1 MYALRIDRQDDSL
14 PASDLQWET
23 DTVLA
28 PTPHDAASAGEEAK
42 VGDQDRK
49 IGATTPT
56 TSAPVTTTTSGL
68 RPPSVSPES
77 VSIASLEFE
86 TDHKVDGERVQSVW
100 LDREKLLTAFRNKGH
115 KDLQTLTMP
124 LNDLQWMNSLT
135 FHSML
140 WKVIQSALY
149 ILYIVFYIVFY
160 LAITARH
167 FKCYGK
173 LLKCHQKR
181 LGFAI

>member
-1 MYALRIDRQDDSL
+1 MYALRIDRPDDSL

-100 LDREKLLTAFRNKGH
+100 LDREKLLTAF
-115 KDLQTLTMP
+115 
-124 LNDLQWMNSLT
+124 SLT
-135 FHSML
+135 
-140 WKVIQSALY
+140 
-149 ILYIVFYIVFY
+149 
-160 LAITARH
+160 
-167 FKCYGK
+167 G
-173 LLKCHQKR
+173 
-181 LGFAI
+181 